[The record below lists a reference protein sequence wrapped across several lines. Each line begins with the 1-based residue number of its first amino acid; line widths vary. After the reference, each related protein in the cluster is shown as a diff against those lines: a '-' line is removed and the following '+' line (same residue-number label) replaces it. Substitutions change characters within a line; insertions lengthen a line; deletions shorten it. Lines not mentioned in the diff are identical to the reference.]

1 MDSSCAVV
9 CDINGCFLSR
19 RPPWSF
25 ESLPVH
31 PSMTST
37 STLASASRQVLPDAW
52 QVEVHSC
59 LQPDENATAWLEVDL
74 DGSLRFVKSGIIL
87 TDQRVLSRLEGEKNW
102 SSWALQPGLSLKL
115 TDHAGVGSLAL
126 NSPEGQ
132 LAVWRFTL
140 GLQAAAARWVAQ
152 FESQLAR
159 QPLPTGS
166 SSDGR
171 PLQAVLSGSVC
182 PVCQTL
188 MSDDDEECPSCGRED
203 LAPPSTWTLFKLW
216 RFARPYQRSLLAGF
230 SLKGTT
236 SLVSCIQTQIN

>member
-1 MDSSCAVV
+1 MLGPRKWVMRRNWIFLAFMNEKGGYTMTGLSWQWWIALDSKESWAVHVPSCATSMVV
-9 CDINGCFLSR
+9 FLSR

-37 STLASASRQVLPDAW
+37 SSLASASRQVLPDAW

-74 DGSLRFVKSGIIL
+74 DGSLRFAKSAIIL

-115 TDHAGVGSLAL
+115 TDHAGVGCLAL
-126 NSPEGQ
+126 TSPEGQ

-140 GLQAAAARWVAQ
+140 GLQAAVARWAAQ
-152 FESQLAR
+152 FESQLA
-159 QPLPTGS
+159 QQQKPSGGPS
-166 SSDGR
+166 EGR
-171 PLQAVLSGSVC
+171 PLQAVWWL
-182 PVCQTL
+182 
-188 MSDDDEECPSCGRED
+188 R
-203 LAPPSTWTLFKLW
+203 
-216 RFARPYQRSLLAGF
+216 
-230 SLKGTT
+230 
-236 SLVSCIQTQIN
+236 